1 MRIISKIFGV
11 IAGMSAMPAL
21 AQDGLE
27 IIGIPI
33 DRGLGFQPAVTE
45 LARDLQWLD
54 AMILYIITAIVVF
67 VTALMGYVIIR
78 YNRRA
83 NPNRATLRKNRPV
96 KMQGRV
102 IRVWSL
108 TGMAGYSW
116 QVLLKRQEFRE
127 RN

>member
-83 NPNRATLRKNRPV
+83 NPNPGSFTHLNRDRRVFPASFV
-96 KMQGRV
+96 QTARNSGSGFDHQGNRQ
-102 IRVWSL
+102 S
-108 TGMAGYSW
+108 M
-116 QVLLKRQEFRE
+116 VLGL
-127 RN
+127 